1 MLYKFLF
8 SFNTLWYPR
17 AAVDISCT
25 WIPDPYQL
33 QEHLACNSFC
43 TNVNDIDVSREW
55 YLQEKWYLTSNLWD
69 CQQAEL
75 VRISHGAS
83 KISQVIMESSLKNRN
98 LRQIALIVAVKIFNY
113 THWERDGDT
122 VKVNAWLFSYNK
134 LFIKVIYRVL
144 SNLSAVVTVSPGT
157 PFLSTSTR
165 PLYPEK
171 KKNNNQKN
179 S

>member
-1 MLYKFLF
+1 MCLENGIYRK
-8 SFNTLWYPR
+8 
-17 AAVDISCT
+17 
-25 WIPDPYQL
+25 
-33 QEHLACNSFC
+33 
-43 TNVNDIDVSREW
+43 NDIDVSRDW

-171 KKNNNQKN
+171 KKKQQPKEFIKSLILWSLNKIVSLINETEAILFLHIYPN
-179 S
+179 